1 MLRSWRDVTVATI
14 ILLLSQLL
22 QHIKPL
28 SSQQND
34 FFCREI
40 KGDASAE
47 GIPVVVV
54 LQGLSLSLTL
64 SLNAP
69 SAVTFL
75 AKRLLLSI
83 QDFQIPR
90 KRKVWQKGAIVKG
103 LIK

>member
-54 LQGLSLSLTL
+54 LQGLSLSLLLSLSYTL
-64 SLNAP
+64 SERALRSDFFSEAAP
-69 SAVTFL
+69 S
-75 AKRLLLSI
+75 
-83 QDFQIPR
+83 
-90 KRKVWQKGAIVKG
+90 
-103 LIK
+103 

>member
-54 LQGLSLSLTL
+54 LQGLSLSLWL
-64 SLNAP
+64 S
-69 SAVTFL
+69 
-75 AKRLLLSI
+75 LLLSLSYTLSERALRS
-83 QDFQIPR
+83 DFFSEAAPS
-90 KRKVWQKGAIVKG
+90 
-103 LIK
+103 